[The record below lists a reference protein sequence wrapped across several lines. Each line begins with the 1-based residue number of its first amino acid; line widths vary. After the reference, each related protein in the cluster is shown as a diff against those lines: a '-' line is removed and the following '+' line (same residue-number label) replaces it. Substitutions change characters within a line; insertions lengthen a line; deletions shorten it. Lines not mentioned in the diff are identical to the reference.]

1 MEDDRRLLDFET
13 YEDYLDSFL
22 TKEDLCYLRSL
33 ILARTISELGYR
45 STSETLSKRQFEE
58 RKSTI
63 HEILFPSRKP
73 HILACDGAELSD
85 PFLRELADRERPN
98 RVGILSV
105 RKTVYFKLLKKH
117 LCFIYQKKKIPYE

>member
-33 ILARTISELGYR
+33 NLARTISELGYR

-58 RKSTI
+58 RKSAI

-73 HILACDGAELSD
+73 HILACDGAQLLD
-85 PFLRELADRERPN
+85 PFLQELANRERPN

-105 RKTVYFKLLKKH
+105 RKKIK
-117 LCFIYQKKKIPYE
+117 FILSF